1 MSHANGANGA
11 ATHDVPQSAAVARI
25 VAGENPQVGQTSPES
40 LQKIRELLTEPFD
53 PAEIKWRVTA
63 TSTNQTKQG
72 PQKRGQLVAY
82 ADQRAYTDRLN
93 EVFGE
98 WGWTRGYDVQ
108 VAQNFERRAPGDKT
122 KTAVAAKVVVVSKVT
137 IHGFGAHT
145 GVGEEWADDQNAAT
159 RAEAQAFKRAC
170 ACFGLGRYL
179 YDLATAWVDLDQYN
193 RPLNTPNLPEWAL
206 PSGAPRP
213 GQRQATCQATDRPK
227 RSQTRDALL
236 LRIRNL
242 REKVGE
248 GLTGFILDKHAGGTK
263 LENLDAVALNAILP
277 KLSDIANGIDR
288 LRKAAGATG
297 DAQYS
302 AICRELNLGS
312 GSINDIPDRDT
323 LQHLLGRVEAAA
335 AGMNGNGRSP
345 AKGRIGDARGRLLQA
360 ARMLAEKNGKRFAD
374 VIAEASDGK
383 LSLDGLRGLTD
394 ADVALVLAATARM
407 AEGGDL

>member
-11 ATHDVPQSAAVARI
+11 ATHDVARF
-25 VAGENPQVGQTSPES
+25 AGLADTATGDNHQVDQTSPER
-40 LQKIRELLTEPFD
+40 LQRIRKLLSEPFD
-53 PAEIKWRVTA
+53 PVEIKWRVTA
-63 TSTNQTKQG
+63 TSTNQTKHGQ
-72 PQKRGQLVAY
+72 QKRGQLVAY

-93 EVFGE
+93 EVFTE
-98 WGWTRGYDVQ
+98 WGWTRSYDVQ
-108 VAQNFERRAPGDKT
+108 VAQNFERRAPDDKT

-137 IHGFGAHT
+137 IHGLGSHT

-179 YDLATAWVDLDQYN
+179 YDLATVWVDLDQYN

-206 PSGAPRP
+206 PSGAPRS
-213 GQRQATCQATDRPK
+213 GQRRTTCQATDQPK
-227 RSQTRDALL
+227 QSPARDALL

-242 REKVGE
+242 RERVGE
-248 GLTGFILDKHAGGTK
+248 GLTGFILNKHAGGAK
-263 LENLDAVALNAILP
+263 PENLDAAALNTTLQ
-277 KLSDIANGIDR
+277 KLSDIAKGIDR
-288 LRKAAGATG
+288 LRKAAGAVG
-297 DAQYS
+297 DAQFS
-302 AICRELNLGS
+302 VICRELNLGS
-312 GSINDIPDRDT
+312 ESINDIPDRDT
-323 LQHLLGRVEAAA
+323 LQRLLGRVEAAA

-360 ARMLAEKNGKRFAD
+360 ARRLAEKNGKRFAD

-383 LSLDGLRGLTD
+383 LSLDGLRDLTD

>member
-1 MSHANGANGA
+1 
-11 ATHDVPQSAAVARI
+11 V
-25 VAGENPQVGQTSPES
+25 
-40 LQKIRELLTEPFD
+40 
-53 PAEIKWRVTA
+53 
-63 TSTNQTKQG
+63 
-72 PQKRGQLVAY
+72 
-82 ADQRAYTDRLN
+82 
-93 EVFGE
+93 
-98 WGWTRGYDVQ
+98 
-108 VAQNFERRAPGDKT
+108 PGDKT

-137 IHGFGAHT
+137 IHGLGSHT
-145 GVGEEWADDQNAAT
+145 GVGEEWADNPNAAT

-179 YDLATAWVDLDQYN
+179 YDLATVWVDLDQHN

-213 GQRQATCQATDRPK
+213 EQRQATCQATDPPK

-242 REKVGE
+242 REKIGE
-248 GLTGFILDKHAGGTK
+248 GLTASIFNKHAGGAK
-263 LENLDAVALNAILP
+263 PEDLNAAALNTILQ
-277 KLSDIANGIDR
+277 KLSDIGSGVNRLQKARGIV
-288 LRKAAGATG
+288 G
-297 DAQYS
+297 DTQYS

-323 LQHLLGRVEAAA
+323 LQHLLRRVEAAA

-360 ARMLAEKNGKRFAD
+360 ARRLAEKNGKRFAD

-383 LSLDGLRGLTD
+383 LSLDGLRDLTD
-394 ADVALVLAATARM
+394 ADVALVSAATARM